1 MSPTQPPM
9 FAFRVARVASREAET
24 ACSWAAVDSARARI
38 AEICERAASRRAL

>member
-1 MSPTQPPM
+1 MSLTQPPM
-9 FAFRVARVASREAET
+9 FDFRVARVACREEAI